1 MLTAEQ
7 QSKFRP
13 RRRHRKS
20 RNGCAECKR
29 RRIKCDEI
37 KPSCSRCILTMQKC
51 IYASTSPPP
60 TSSGTAHVHPPEPS
74 HSHSHS
80 RNDLSLSLPT
90 PSSCS
95 GSALLRGPSLSP
107 PYDIPRLSSL
117 TIAEPTP
124 TVSFEFDT
132 SDTGLYH
139 HYLQHTSR
147 NLTCNTRD
155 HHAIQVCLP
164 TLALKSRTVYHSI
177 LAVSAACMCCDLI
190 TQHPP
195 PDVGTV
201 SNILMAGYR
210 HYNQASERLRELIS
224 RPSAANAEPLLAS
237 PPLLVPFATSSQQI
251 NHWISNQSGGAQC
264 PKPLASTPRDVI
276 ILSRGISAT
285 IRALVEDASKNSGFG
300 STPSPRTPG
309 SAGAATLEVIDSMD
323 DLVNPIPTSPP
334 TPPPSHNHPMY
345 HIIKRTSGSA
355 FATLQVRLDTAII
368 YSNPHNQLQN
378 EALSA
383 CAEAFG
389 ILATLCSAIFP
400 SPSSSPSSSSQPQ
413 SPADQPILPASMTA
427 TPQLPQ
433 LPAWLADF
441 VARPSTPSNTGYMTR
456 PLLSFLPLVPMTYL
470 DLTLPLL
477 DQRLTGPNSNK
488 THKHIDPLLQLQ
500 DPSADLSIEQALALD
515 IYAHW
520 SVLMFLVG
528 EESWWIGSLPDI
540 TLSGMVNRFGDGFV
554 GRFWPD
560 MLGGGR
566 GVEDGDGEG
575 AGEWWPR
582 SMLRIQREIGRF

>member
-7 QSKFRP
+7 QAKFRP

-29 RRIKCDEI
+29 RRIKCNEM

-51 IYASTSPPP
+51 IYPSTSPQP

-74 HSHSHS
+74 HGHS
-80 RNDLSLSLPT
+80 RNELSLSLPT
-90 PSSCS
+90 PSPHS
-95 GSALLRGPSLSP
+95 GSALSRGPSLSP
-107 PYDIPRLSSL
+107 PFEIPPLSSL
-117 TIAEPTP
+117 TIAEPP
-124 TVSFEFDT
+124 TVSFDFDI

-147 NLTCNTRD
+147 TLTCNTRD
-155 HHAIQVCLP
+155 HHAIKICLP

-177 LAVSAACMCCDLI
+177 LAVSAACICCDLI
-190 TQHPP
+190 SQNPP
-195 PDVGTV
+195 PDVGSV
-201 SNILMAGYR
+201 SNILMTGYR
-210 HYNQASERLRELIS
+210 HYNLASERLRELIS
-224 RPSAANAEPLLAS
+224 RPSAGNAEPLLAS

-285 IRALVEDASKNSGFG
+285 IRALVEDAAKNSGFG

-309 SAGAATLEVIDSMD
+309 SSGAGGLQLEEIDSMD
-323 DLVNPIPTSPP
+323 DLVNPVLTSPS

-345 HIIKRTSGSA
+345 PIIKRTSGGA
-355 FATLQVRLDTAII
+355 FIKLQDRLDAAIFNSDL
-368 YSNPHNQLQN
+368 YTPND
-378 EALSA
+378 ALSA

-389 ILATLCSAIFP
+389 ILSTLRSAVFP
-400 SPSSSPSSSSQPQ
+400 SSTSQPS
-413 SPADQPILPASMTA
+413 SPADLPLLPPSMTV
-427 TPQLPQ
+427 TPHIPQLPS
-433 LPAWLADF
+433 WLADF
-441 VARPSTPSNTGYMTR
+441 VGRPSTPSVMGYMTR

-477 DQRLTGPNSNK
+477 DQRLTGPNK
-488 THKHIDPLLQLQ
+488 TQKHIDPLLQ

-560 MLGGGR
+560 SQGGG
-566 GVEDGDGEG
+566 EQDG
-575 AGEWWPR
+575 GEWWPR
-582 SMLRIQREIGRF
+582 SMLRIQRAIGRF